1 MTDPSCLFCKIVARE
16 IPSQIIFE
24 DDHTLAFRDVRP
36 VAPTHALVIP
46 KKHVVAISDTTDEDT
61 LMLGQLMSAARKV
74 AQQENLASGFR
85 LVINDG
91 PNAGQ
96 SVSHVHVHLL
106 GGRALSWPPG

>member
-1 MTDPSCLFCKIVARE
+1 MGCLFCKIVARE